1 MITWDELVPQVL
13 DQEDRN
19 ENVRSGGLQGR
30 AASVTTE
37 ALAVPST
44 SARSPRQRAG
54 PRNQQTA
61 STPAAPD
68 AASRPRQRTREER
81 DALRA
86 QRTCNGC
93 GERGHYWR
101 QCPHSRNTSSPSSS
115 NIATT
120 TNPLRM
126 PAFVADVTEGP
137 ADDLT
142 LSQREWTTNSGAVSF
157 GVSSE
162 VPIHGEG
169 TMQPIPEG
177 RGGTHASHDEA
188 FCVR

>member
-1 MITWDELVPQVL
+1 MAVTLLSQLPESYSVFYTSLITSGRMTMITWDELVPQVL

-19 ENVRSGGLQGR
+19 QNVRSGGLQGR

-44 SARSPRQRAG
+44 SARPPRQRAG

-61 STPAAPD
+61 STPAAPRTAPR
-68 AASRPRQRTREER
+68 AAPRPRQRTREEL

-101 QCPHSRNTSSPSSS
+101 QCPHSRDTTAPSSS
-115 NIATT
+115 NLATT
-120 TNPLRM
+120 TNPLRL
-126 PAFVADVTEGP
+126 PAFVVDVTEGP
-137 ADDLT
+137 AADDLT
-142 LSQREWTTNSGAVSF
+142 LSQREWITNSGV
-157 GVSSE
+157 
-162 VPIHGEG
+162 
-169 TMQPIPEG
+169 T
-177 RGGTHASHDEA
+177 
-188 FCVR
+188 